1 MWEEEFELVEEEHR
15 KIEKMAK
22 KKKKKKKELY
32 TFEKNPKIVKMPSV
46 KKFTGKHMTILGAAL
61 LILCIFLLVM
71 ERYTVETITVE
82 GNTHYTNDEIVDMVI
97 KNQLDRN
104 SIYLSLKYRKKG
116 INGIPFIEKMSVNIM
131 APDTIKIIVYEK
143 AVAGYIEY
151 LGKYMYFDK
160 DGIIVETSDKK
171 TAGIP
176 QITGL
181 EFDYVVLHES
191 LPIENT
197 EIFQS
202 ILDITQLLEKYEISA
217 EKIYF
222 DKNQQM
228 TLYFEN
234 IRVRLGDI
242 SNIDDKIT
250 RVKAILPELE
260 GQKGILRMEN
270 YTEGTKNI
278 TFNKDS

>member
-1 MWEEEFELVEEEHR
+1 
-15 KIEKMAK
+15 MAK
-22 KKKKKKKELY
+22 KKKKRSKY
-32 TFEKNPKIVKMPSV
+32 IYEKPSKIVKMPGT
-46 KKFTGKHMTILGAAL
+46 KKVNAKVWIAIGIVLFL
-61 LILCIFLLVM
+61 LCIILFIAEKYKV
-71 ERYTVETITVE
+71 RTITVE
-82 GNTHYTNDEIVDMVI
+82 GNVHYTNDEIVDMVI
-97 KNQLDRN
+97 KNRLEQN
-104 SIYLSLKYRKKG
+104 SLYLSMKYRKKG
-116 INGIPFIEKMSVNIM
+116 IEGIPFIEKMNVSIL
-131 APDTIKIIVYEK
+131 APDTIKITVYEK

-181 EFDYVVLHES
+181 EFSYVVLHES
-191 LPIENT
+191 LPIENA

-222 DKNQQM
+222 DKNEQM

-242 SNIDDKIT
+242 SNIDDKII
-250 RVKAILPELE
+250 RLKAILPELE

-270 YTEGTKNI
+270 YEEGMKNI
-278 TFNKDS
+278 TFNKD

>member
-1 MWEEEFELVEEEHR
+1 
-15 KIEKMAK
+15 MARK
-22 KKKKKKKELY
+22 KKKKKKDLITY
-32 TFEKNPKIVKMPSV
+32 EKTSKIVPMPKV
-46 KKFTGKHMTILGAAL
+46 KKISGRHMANAGIAV
-61 LILCIFLLVM
+61 LILCVLFLVM
-71 ERYTVETITVE
+71 ERYTVKTITVE
-82 GNTHYTNDEIVDMVI
+82 GNVHYTNDEIVDMVI
-97 KNQLDRN
+97 KNRMSRN
-104 SIYLSLKYRKKG
+104 SLYLSLKYRKKG
-116 INGIPFIEKMSVNIM
+116 IENIPFIEKMSVNIM
-131 APDTIKIIVYEK
+131 APDSIKIVVYEK

-160 DGIIVETSDKK
+160 DGIIVESSDKK

-191 LPIENT
+191 LPIKNID
-197 EIFQS
+197 IFQS

-222 DKNQQM
+222 DKNEQM

-250 RVKAILPELE
+250 YLKVILPELE
-260 GQKGILRMEN
+260 GEKGILRMEN
-270 YTEGTKNI
+270 YEDGAKNI
-278 TFNKDS
+278 TFNRDY

>member
-1 MWEEEFELVEEEHR
+1 
-15 KIEKMAK
+15 MAK
-22 KKKKKKKELY
+22 KKKKKKRDY
-32 TFEKNPKIVKMPSV
+32 
-46 KKFTGKHMTILGAAL
+46 GKYFAILGIAVL
-61 LILCIFLLVM
+61 VLCVFFLIM
-71 ERYTVETITVE
+71 ERYTVKTITVE
-82 GNTHYTNDEIVDMVI
+82 GNVHYTNDEIVSMVM
-97 KNQLDRN
+97 KNKLDHN
-104 SIYLSLKYRKKG
+104 SLYLSLKYRKKG
-116 INGIPFIEKMSVNIM
+116 ISGIPFIEKMSVDIM

-160 DGIIVETSDKK
+160 DGIIVETSDVK
-171 TAGIP
+171 TEGIP

-181 EFDYVVLHES
+181 QFDYVVLHES
-191 LPIENT
+191 LPIQNQ

-202 ILDITQLLEKYEISA
+202 ILDITQLLAKYEIPVD
-217 EKIYF
+217 KIYF
-222 DKNQQM
+222 DKNDQM

-242 SNIDDKIT
+242 SNIDDKII
-250 RVKAILPELE
+250 RLKVILPELE

-270 YTEGTKNI
+270 YEEGMKNI

>member
-1 MWEEEFELVEEEHR
+1 
-15 KIEKMAK
+15 MAK
-22 KKKKKKKELY
+22 KRKTIKKEKKKIY
-32 TFEKNPKIVKMPSV
+32 TYEKSPKIVRMPKTRKV
-46 KKFTGKHMTILGAAL
+46 NGKTLAILGAAL
-61 LILCIFLLVM
+61 LILCIFLLIM
-71 ERYTVETITVE
+71 DRYTVKTITVE
-82 GNTHYTNDEIVDMVI
+82 GNVHYSNDEIVDMVI
-97 KNQLDRN
+97 KNRLDHN
-104 SIYLSLKYRKKG
+104 SLYLSLKYRKKG
-116 INGIPFIEKMSVNIM
+116 IEGIPFIEKMSVSIL
-131 APDTIKIIVYEK
+131 APDTIKITVYEK

-160 DGIIVETSDKK
+160 DGIVVETSDKK
-171 TAGIP
+171 TMGIP

-181 EFDYVVLHES
+181 EFNYVVLHES

-202 ILDITQLLEKYEISA
+202 ILDITQLLTKYEISA

-222 DKNQQM
+222 DKNNQM

-242 SNIDDKIT
+242 SNIDDKII
-250 RVKAILPELE
+250 RLKAILPELE

-270 YTEGTKNI
+270 YEEGMKNI

>member
-1 MWEEEFELVEEEHR
+1 
-15 KIEKMAK
+15 MANRK
-22 KKKKKKKELY
+22 KKSRKGRA
-32 TFEKNPKIVKMPSV
+32 I
-46 KKFTGKHMTILGAAL
+46 TGKEKKVISISKGKNGLGRYLGIMGIIILILGIFF
-61 LILCIFLLVM
+61 LIM
-71 ERYTVETITVE
+71 SRYTIKTITVE
-82 GNTHYTNDEIVDMVI
+82 GNVHYTNDEIVNMVM

-104 SIYLSLKYRKKG
+104 SLYLSLKYRKKG
-116 INGIPFIEKMSVNIM
+116 IEGIPFIEKMSVNIL
-131 APDTIKIIVYEK
+131 APDTVKIVVYEK

-160 DGIIVETSDKK
+160 DGIIVETSDAK
-171 TAGIP
+171 TEGIP

-181 EFDYVVLHES
+181 EFDYVVLHEN
-191 LPIENT
+191 LPIENQ

-202 ILDITQLLEKYEISA
+202 ILDITQLLTKYEITVD
-217 EKIYF
+217 KIYF
-222 DKNQQM
+222 DQNNQM

-242 SNIDDKIT
+242 SNIDDKII
-250 RVKAILPELE
+250 RLKAILPQLE

-270 YTEGTKNI
+270 YEEGMKNI

>member
-1 MWEEEFELVEEEHR
+1 
-15 KIEKMAK
+15 MAK
-22 KKKKKKKELY
+22 KKKKKKRDY
-32 TFEKNPKIVKMPSV
+32 
-46 KKFTGKHMTILGAAL
+46 GKYFAILGIAV
-61 LILCIFLLVM
+61 LILCVFFLIM
-71 ERYTVETITVE
+71 ERYTVKTITVE
-82 GNTHYTNDEIVDMVI
+82 GNVHYTNDEIVSMVM
-97 KNQLDRN
+97 KNKLDHN
-104 SIYLSLKYRKKG
+104 SLYLSLKYRKKG
-116 INGIPFIEKMSVNIM
+116 ISGIPFIEKMSVDIM

-160 DGIIVETSDKK
+160 DGIIVETSDVK
-171 TAGIP
+171 TEGIP

-181 EFDYVVLHES
+181 QFDYVVLHES
-191 LPIENT
+191 LPIQNQ

-202 ILDITQLLEKYEISA
+202 ILDITQLLAKYEIPVD
-217 EKIYF
+217 KIYF
-222 DKNQQM
+222 DKNDQM

-242 SNIDDKIT
+242 SNIDDKII
-250 RVKAILPELE
+250 RLKVILPELE

-270 YTEGTKNI
+270 YEEGMKNI

>member
-1 MWEEEFELVEEEHR
+1 MKKNIILALLTMVLLAGCYSVKSVENEVVVETKSPVTEITEE
-15 KIEKMAK
+15 
-22 KKKKKKKELY
+22 KKES
-32 TFEKNPKIVKMPSV
+32 E
-46 KKFTGKHMTILGAAL
+46 
-61 LILCIFLLVM
+61 
-71 ERYTVETITVE
+71 TVYDI
-82 GNTHYTNDEIVDMVI
+82 
-97 KNQLDRN
+97 N
-104 SIYLSLKYRKKG
+104 SEDDVIYLAGGCFWGFQKYLLS
-116 INGIPFIEKMSVNIM
+116 IPGV
-131 APDTIKIIVYEK
+131 EK

-160 DGIIVETSDKK
+160 DGIIVESSDQK

-181 EFDYVVLHES
+181 EFNYVVLHER

-250 RVKAILPELE
+250 RVKTILPD
-260 GQKGILRMEN
+260 K
-270 YTEGTKNI
+270 
-278 TFNKDS
+278 

>member
-1 MWEEEFELVEEEHR
+1 
-15 KIEKMAK
+15 MAK
-22 KKKKKKKELY
+22 KKKKKVSITY
-32 TFEKNPKIVKMPSV
+32 EKSPKIVKMPKARKV
-46 KKFTGKHMTILGAAL
+46 NGRVWVALGISLFLLCVFL
-61 LILCIFLLVM
+61 LITG
-71 ERYTVETITVE
+71 RYTVKTITVE
-82 GNTHYTNDEIVDMVI
+82 GNVHYTNDEIVDMVM
-97 KNQLDRN
+97 KNQLDHN
-104 SIYLSLKYRKKG
+104 SLYLSLKYRKKG
-116 INGIPFIEKMSVNIM
+116 IEGIPFIEKMKVSIL
-131 APDTIKIIVYEK
+131 APDTIKITVYEK

-171 TAGIP
+171 TTGIP

-181 EFDYVVLHES
+181 KFDYVVLHES

-222 DKNQQM
+222 DKNEQM

-250 RVKAILPELE
+250 RLKAILPELE

-270 YTEGTKNI
+270 YEEGMKNI
-278 TFNKDS
+278 TFNKDM

>member
-1 MWEEEFELVEEEHR
+1 MT
-15 KIEKMAK
+15 K
-22 KKKKKKKELY
+22 KKKKKKKEIF
-32 TFEKNPKIVKMPSV
+32 TFEKSPKIVQMPRTRKV
-46 KKFTGKHMTILGAAL
+46 TGKTLAIIGGTL
-61 LILCIFLLVM
+61 LVLCIFLFVLD
-71 ERYTVETITVE
+71 RYTVKTIAVE
-82 GNTHYTNDEIVDMVI
+82 GNVHYTNDEIVDMVI
-97 KNQLDRN
+97 KNHLDHN
-104 SIYLSLKYRKKG
+104 SLYLSLRYRNKG
-116 INGIPFIEKMSVNIM
+116 IEGIPFVEKMSVNIL
-131 APDTIKIIVYEK
+131 APDSIKITVYEK

-160 DGIIVETSDKK
+160 DGIVVETSEQK

-181 EFDYVVLHES
+181 EFNYVVLHES

-202 ILDITQLLEKYEISA
+202 ILDITQLLTKYEISA

-222 DKNQQM
+222 DKNNQM

-250 RVKAILPELE
+250 RLKAILPELE

-270 YTEGTKNI
+270 YEEGMKNI
-278 TFNKDS
+278 TFNRD

>member
-1 MWEEEFELVEEEHR
+1 
-15 KIEKMAK
+15 MAK
-22 KKKKKKKELY
+22 KKKKKKRDY
-32 TFEKNPKIVKMPSV
+32 
-46 KKFTGKHMTILGAAL
+46 GKYFAILGIAVL
-61 LILCIFLLVM
+61 VLCVFFLIM
-71 ERYTVETITVE
+71 ERYTVKTITVE
-82 GNTHYTNDEIVDMVI
+82 GNVHYTNDEIVSMVM
-97 KNQLDRN
+97 KNKLDHN
-104 SIYLSLKYRKKG
+104 SLYLSLKYRKKG
-116 INGIPFIEKMSVNIM
+116 ISGIPFIEKMSVDIV

-160 DGIIVETSDKK
+160 DGIIVETSDVK
-171 TAGIP
+171 TEGIP

-181 EFDYVVLHES
+181 QFDYVVLHES
-191 LPIENT
+191 LPIQNQ

-202 ILDITQLLEKYEISA
+202 ILDITQLLAKYEIPVD
-217 EKIYF
+217 KIYF
-222 DKNQQM
+222 DKNDQM

-242 SNIDDKIT
+242 SNIDDKII
-250 RVKAILPELE
+250 RLKVILPELE

-270 YTEGTKNI
+270 YEEGMKNI

>member
-1 MWEEEFELVEEEHR
+1 
-15 KIEKMAK
+15 MAK
-22 KKKKKKKELY
+22 KKKKKKRDY
-32 TFEKNPKIVKMPSV
+32 
-46 KKFTGKHMTILGAAL
+46 GKYFAILGIAVL
-61 LILCIFLLVM
+61 VLCVFFLIM
-71 ERYTVETITVE
+71 ERYTVKTITVE
-82 GNTHYTNDEIVDMVI
+82 GNVHYTNDEIVSMVM
-97 KNQLDRN
+97 KNKLDHN
-104 SIYLSLKYRKKG
+104 SLYLSLKYRKKG
-116 INGIPFIEKMSVNIM
+116 ISGIPFIEKMSVDIM

-160 DGIIVETSDKK
+160 DGIILETSDVK
-171 TAGIP
+171 TEGIP

-181 EFDYVVLHES
+181 QFDYVVLHES
-191 LPIENT
+191 LPIQNQ

-202 ILDITQLLEKYEISA
+202 ILDITQLLAKYEIPVD
-217 EKIYF
+217 KIYF
-222 DKNQQM
+222 DKNDQM

-242 SNIDDKIT
+242 SNIDDKII
-250 RVKAILPELE
+250 RLKVILPELE

-270 YTEGTKNI
+270 YEEGMKNI

>member
-1 MWEEEFELVEEEHR
+1 
-15 KIEKMAK
+15 MAK
-22 KKKKKKKELY
+22 KKKKKKKEIY
-32 TFEKNPKIVKMPSV
+32 VFEQNSKIVPMPKMR
-46 KKFTGKHMTILGAAL
+46 KDIGKTIAL
-61 LILCIFLLVM
+61 IGGILLFILILVLIL
-71 ERYTVETITVE
+71 ERYTVKNITVE
-82 GNTHYTNDEIVDMVI
+82 GNVHYTNDEIVDLVI
-97 KNQLDRN
+97 QNHLDHN
-104 SIYLSLKYRKKG
+104 SLYLSLKYKNKG
-116 INGIPFIEKMSVNIM
+116 IEGIPFVEKMNVNIL
-131 APDTIKIIVYEK
+131 APDSIKITVYEK

-160 DGIIVETSDKK
+160 DGIVVETSEQR
-171 TAGIP
+171 TTGIP

-181 EFDYVVLHES
+181 EFDYIVLHES
-191 LPIENT
+191 LPIDNT

-202 ILDITQLLEKYEISA
+202 ILDMTQLLKKYEISA

-222 DKNQQM
+222 DKNNQM

-250 RVKAILPELE
+250 RLKVILPQLE

-270 YTEGTKNI
+270 YEEGMKNI